1 PKQRLEDVHRQ
12 EVSEGEIERGDHGAE
27 RGERLRES
35 RCAEASRDCAGEEHE
50 RGVGERGNDAN
61 GEERCAESVSNEPG
75 EKADERRLI
84 DVTPIEMLTA
94 GEVVKL
100 VAKVAVLRDADEMNE
115 NGERGEHCY
124 HRRNAVWPHSAARW
138 R

>member
-1 PKQRLEDVHRQ
+1 
-12 EVSEGEIERGDHGAE
+12 
-27 RGERLRES
+27 LRES

-138 R
+138 RARRRHLVGHFICRHQSRLARSIAGSTALS